1 MILNIILIALICNGI
16 SIATNERMILYK
28 VDIWLEAKLP
38 IWIYKPL
45 LGCVNCMASI
55 WGTAI
60 HFYMGGSL
68 HDWPIVIISA
78 IFVNGLFAELFNKLT
93 R

>member
-1 MILNIILIALICNGI
+1 MILNIIIIALICNGL

-28 VDIWLEAKLP
+28 VDIWLESKLP

-55 WGTAI
+55 WGTVM